1 MRHVRIAWLWG
12 APRAV
17 SLVRAMKPLLA
28 AQGVSIAL
36 SHPSTPVE
44 ADSVVI
50 PPASDPEHRLVDER
64 LYRASLIV
72 EDDDEQRALYRAL
85 SPPEGTFT
93 LLRIGI
99 DPGAGGCGYAAFGDS
114 LLISVGRAPCDN
126 IGHTVRGL
134 VERAPAWDRV
144 ILVGDGPGLAM
155 ASLSLE
161 LESLDY
167 RIVSEAGTSGGR
179 PPYLPRV
186 VKDRDA
192 IAAVRIAL
200 RPSY

>member
-1 MRHVRIAWLWG
+1 M
-12 APRAV
+12 
-17 SLVRAMKPLLA
+17 
-28 AQGVSIAL
+28 
-36 SHPSTPVE
+36 
-44 ADSVVI
+44 
-50 PPASDPEHRLVDER
+50 
-64 LYRASLIV
+64 IV

-85 SPPEGTFT
+85 SPPEGVFT

-114 LLISVGRAPCDN
+114 LLISVGRASCYS
-126 IGHTVRGL
+126 IGYTVRGFINR
-134 VERAPAWDRV
+134 VPARDRV
-144 ILVGDGPGLAM
+144 ILVGDGPGLTA

-167 RIVSEAGTSGGR
+167 NVVSEAGTSGGR
-179 PPYLPRV
+179 PPYLPGL